1 MLNRAPSQRAQ
12 LGAISSDK
20 GNMTAHAPSYPYIT
34 RLDATATVV
43 TTGER

>member
-1 MLNRAPSQRAQ
+1 MLNRAPSERAQ

-20 GNMTAHAPSYPYIT
+20 GNMTANASSYTYVT
-34 RLDATATVV
+34 RLDAAATVV